1 MEWMNLTRCTKC
13 QTQWTFKDKIRMFTN
28 LDGSAKCPNCGEK
41 QYISLKSKRQA
52 SMLSMIVILAMF
64 VPVFFNTPI
73 VTHITIGVIAAV
85 IVLLLQVSLI
95 KLSGKEEFPI

>member
-1 MEWMNLTRCTKC
+1 MRCTKC
-13 QTQWTFKDKIRMFTN
+13 QTEWTFKDKVRTFTN

-41 QYISLKSKRQA
+41 QYLSLKSKRQGA
-52 SMLSMIVILAMF
+52 MLSMIVILAMF
-64 VPVFFNTPI
+64 VPAFFDTPLM
-73 VTHITIGVIAAV
+73 VHIIIGLTAVV

>member
-1 MEWMNLTRCTKC
+1 MARCTKC
-13 QTQWTFKDKIRMFTN
+13 QTEWTFKDKVKTFTN

-41 QYISLKSKRQA
+41 QYISLKSKRQG

-64 VPVFFNTPI
+64 VPVFFNTPLMVHI
-73 VTHITIGVIAAV
+73 IIALFAVVT
-85 IVLLLQVSLI
+85 VLLLQVSII

>member
-1 MEWMNLTRCTKC
+1 MARCTKC
-13 QTQWTFKDKIRMFTN
+13 QTEWTFKDKVRTFTN

-41 QYISLKSKRQA
+41 QYLSLKSKRQG

-64 VPVFFNTPI
+64 VPGFFDTPLM
-73 VTHITIGVIAAV
+73 VHIIIGLIAVV